1 MVACAVG
8 KRPLGID
15 VEYKKQIEYRPLA
28 DHFFHKNEL
37 EYINKVDPGA
47 GLDQFYKLWTLKET
61 WIREAQANINTFKS
75 TFYKDFRDSK
85 VQKFLHPLG
94 DKNLAFKKLESC
106 VNICFSV

>member
-1 MVACAVG
+1 MG
-8 KRPLGID
+8 KYVIFSKSFRNSYD
-15 VEYKKQIEYRPLA
+15 N
-28 DHFFHKNEL
+28 FFFQHYEKYVKIVL
-37 EYINKVDPGA
+37 FVI
-47 GLDQFYKLWTLKET
+47 FRFS